1 MQGTLKRYYVE
12 ILPFI
17 ELKKKLK
24 DSQSK
29 LKIYI
34 RECGTISDCKM

>member
-1 MQGTLKRYYVE
+1 MQGTLKRHYVE
-12 ILPFI
+12 IIPFK
-17 ELKKKLK
+17 EMKKKLE

-29 LKIYI
+29 LQIYI